1 MSGGTGMPEG
11 QLFLVSGNKG
21 RSSGEWSDDDYDV
34 RDGATDGP
42 VVGEVGLRMVSVAWL
57 LAIVTL
63 RPIRG
68 DGA

>member
-1 MSGGTGMPEG
+1 MPKS
-11 QLFLVSGNKG
+11 QLFLVSANNSQP
-21 RSSGEWSDDDYDV
+21 SSQWSDDDYDV
-34 RDGATDGP
+34 REGTPDGP
-42 VVGEVGLRMVSVAWL
+42 VVGEVGLHMVSVAWL